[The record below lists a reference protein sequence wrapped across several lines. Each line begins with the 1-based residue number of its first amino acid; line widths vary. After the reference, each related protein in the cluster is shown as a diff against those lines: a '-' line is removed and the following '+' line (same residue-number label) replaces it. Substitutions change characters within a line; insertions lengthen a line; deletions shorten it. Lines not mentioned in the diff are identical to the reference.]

1 VAELTFALPELDG
14 LDADALVVGT
24 YSSPDG
30 MRLAPGAEAADAAL
44 GPLRG
49 ILAHIDDAI
58 KAGAGSAERIRDR
71 FAEILEAGRT
81 DHIVLQIPVGDMTF
95 DEAKRTMDVF
105 CSDVKP
111 ELEAAA

>member
-1 VAELTFALPELDG
+1 MKGLIRRTHGVHRWDVEVLGEELPTPRS
-14 LDADALVVGT
+14 T
-24 YSSPDG
+24 
-30 MRLAPGAEAADAAL
+30 RC
-44 GPLRG
+44 
-49 ILAHIDDAI
+49 
-58 KAGAGSAERIRDR
+58 AGSSLTSTRRSRPSGSPERIRDR

>member
-1 VAELTFALPELDG
+1 MLTSATTDDQNARAHG
-14 LDADALVVGT
+14 LRRAGKDDALITRGADTDEAHAHSGELLDEPHVG
-24 YSSPDG
+24 
-30 MRLAPGAEAADAAL
+30 
-44 GPLRG
+44 LRRVG
-49 ILAHIDDAI
+49 
-58 KAGAGSAERIRDR
+58 
-71 FAEILEAGRT
+71 EILEAGRT